1 MRTKLGAFLCLLLGA
16 TVHAAQG
23 LPRESPV
30 PGGIAIIPL
39 SPDGEPPPE
48 VRYENNR
55 VMVLRHDGKWRAV
68 VGLPLTVA
76 PGPQVITT
84 HNRQGMTEKHAFL
97 VHPKEYAEQRLKLK
111 DRRMVEP
118 TDADLMRI
126 EREQKLVQ
134 SLFHSWT
141 DESIA
146 SLQFR
151 LPVHGRISS
160 VFGLRRYFNEQ
171 PRLPHSGIDIA
182 APIGT
187 PVVAPLD
194 GTVMETGVYFFNG
207 KTVFINHGQGL
218 ISMLNHLSRIT
229 VERGVYVRQGQ
240 KLGEVGMSGRVTGPH
255 LHWTISLN
263 NSRIDPALFV
273 PEITGG
279 GKK

>member
-39 SPDGEPPPE
+39 TSDSEPPPE

-84 HNRQGMTEKHAFL
+84 HNSQGMTEKHAFL

-118 TDADLMRI
+118 TDADLIRI

-146 SLQFR
+146 SLQFQP
-151 LPVHGRISS
+151 PVRGRISS

-171 PRLPHSGIDIA
+171 SRLPHSGIDIA

-194 GTVMETGVYFFNG
+194 GTVMETGDYFFNG

>member
-1 MRTKLGAFLCLLLGA
+1 LLLGA

-39 SPDGEPPPE
+39 TSDSEPPPE

-55 VMVLRHDGKWRAV
+55 VMVLRHDGKWQAV

-84 HNRQGMTEKHAFL
+84 HNSQGMTEKHAFL
-97 VHPKEYAEQRLKLK
+97 VHPKEYAEQRLKLM

-118 TDADLMRI
+118 TDADLIRI
-126 EREQKLVQ
+126 AREQKLVQ
-134 SLFHSWT
+134 SLFLSWT

-146 SLQFR
+146 SLQFW
-151 LPVHGRISS
+151 LPVRGRISS

>member
-16 TVHAAQG
+16 TVQAAQG

-39 SPDGEPPPE
+39 FPDSEPAPE

-55 VMVLRHDGKWRAV
+55 VMVLPHDGKWRAV
-68 VGLPLTVA
+68 VGLPLTVS

-84 HNRQGMTEKHAFL
+84 RNNQGLTEKYTFL

-111 DRRMVEP
+111 DRRMVDP
-118 TDADLMRI
+118 TKADLIRI
-126 EREQKLVQ
+126 EREQKLMQ
-134 SLFHSWT
+134 SLFLSWT
-141 DESIA
+141 NESIA
-146 SLQFR
+146 SLQFQ
-151 LPVHGRISS
+151 LPVHGRVSS
-160 VFGLRRYFNEQ
+160 IFGLRRYFNDQ

-194 GTVMETGVYFFNG
+194 GTVMETGNYFFNG

-218 ISMLNHLSRIT
+218 ISMFNHLNRVT
-229 VERGVYVRQGQ
+229 VKSGVFVKQGQ
-240 KLGEVGMSGRVTGPH
+240 KLGEVGMSGRATGPH

-263 NSRIDPALFV
+263 NSRIDPALFI
-273 PEITGG
+273 PEITGV

>member
-1 MRTKLGAFLCLLLGA
+1 
-16 TVHAAQG
+16 
-23 LPRESPV
+23 
-30 PGGIAIIPL
+30 
-39 SPDGEPPPE
+39 
-48 VRYENNR
+48 
-55 VMVLRHDGKWRAV
+55 
-68 VGLPLTVA
+68 
-76 PGPQVITT
+76 
-84 HNRQGMTEKHAFL
+84 
-97 VHPKEYAEQRLKLK
+97 
-111 DRRMVEP
+111 MVEP
-118 TDADLMRI
+118 TDADLIRI

-146 SLQFR
+146 SLQFQP
-151 LPVHGRISS
+151 PVRGRISS

-171 PRLPHSGIDIA
+171 SRLPHSGIDIA

-194 GTVMETGVYFFNG
+194 GTVMETGDYFFNG

>member
-1 MRTKLGAFLCLLLGA
+1 VRTKLGAFLCLLLGA

-39 SPDGEPPPE
+39 TSDSEPPPE

-84 HNRQGMTEKHAFL
+84 HNSQGMTEKHAFL

-134 SLFHSWT
+134 SLFLSWT

-151 LPVHGRISS
+151 LPVRGRISS

>member
-39 SPDGEPPPE
+39 TSDSEPPPE

-84 HNRQGMTEKHAFL
+84 HNSQGMTEKHAFL

-134 SLFHSWT
+134 SLFLSWT

-151 LPVHGRISS
+151 LPVRGRISS

>member
-39 SPDGEPPPE
+39 TSDSEPPPE

-84 HNRQGMTEKHAFL
+84 HNSQGMTEKHAFL

-118 TDADLMRI
+118 TDADLIRI

-134 SLFHSWT
+134 SLFLSWT

-151 LPVHGRISS
+151 LPVRGRISS